1 MAGAA
6 LVLVLAG
13 LAFPIALLL
22 GAVVFDALLVLWV
35 LGSTWHDEWWPQFRA
50 WNGRWYDALLRH
62 RPHWHHRPHAM

>member
-22 GAVVFDALLVLWV
+22 GAVVFDAFVVLWI
-35 LGSTWHDEWWPQFRA
+35 LASTWHDEWWPTLKA
-50 WNGRWYDALLRH
+50 WNGRWYSALLRH
-62 RPHWHHRPHAM
+62 RPHRRYHPRAV